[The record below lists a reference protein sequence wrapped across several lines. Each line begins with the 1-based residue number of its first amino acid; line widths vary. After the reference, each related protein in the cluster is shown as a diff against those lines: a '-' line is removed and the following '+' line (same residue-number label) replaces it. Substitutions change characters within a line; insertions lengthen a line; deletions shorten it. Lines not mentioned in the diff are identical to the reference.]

1 MVDKTT
7 GIVLNQI
14 KYTDNGVVIQVFTRE
29 FGRQS
34 FLVKGIRNRKSGK
47 HAVLFRP
54 LTLLEMVIYYK
65 ESRSMH
71 SLKEFSVIFAPSG
84 IYDNVLKSS
93 MAIFLGEVM
102 TSVLREEGR
111 QEDLFD
117 FICESVKYLDGR
129 KESFANFHIA
139 FLVALTSYLG
149 IEPGRRPD
157 EEHGIFDMVN
167 GSFVQLPPAH
177 GIYSNLEISAILSGF
192 FSSSWDDMNT
202 IALSGKMRND
212 VLSELLRYY
221 SVHLPSLGKIK
232 SLDVLKEVFA

>member
-7 GIVLNQI
+7 GIVLNHI
-14 KYTDNGVVIQVFTRE
+14 KYTDNGIVIQVFTRE

-71 SLKEFSVIFAPSG
+71 SLKEFSVTFAPSG

-102 TSVLREEGR
+102 TSVLREE
-111 QEDLFD
+111 
-117 FICESVKYLDGR
+117 
-129 KESFANFHIA
+129 
-139 FLVALTSYLG
+139 
-149 IEPGRRPD
+149 
-157 EEHGIFDMVN
+157 
-167 GSFVQLPPAH
+167 
-177 GIYSNLEISAILSGF
+177 
-192 FSSSWDDMNT
+192 
-202 IALSGKMRND
+202 
-212 VLSELLRYY
+212 
-221 SVHLPSLGKIK
+221 
-232 SLDVLKEVFA
+232 